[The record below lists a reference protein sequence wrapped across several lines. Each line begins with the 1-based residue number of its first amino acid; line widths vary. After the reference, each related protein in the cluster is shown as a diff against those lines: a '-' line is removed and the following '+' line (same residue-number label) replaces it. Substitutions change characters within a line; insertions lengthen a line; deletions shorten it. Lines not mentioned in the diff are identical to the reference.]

1 MLNWRLAS
9 IICTLVLLTNC
20 GRRQRTIFLFPPEKA
35 VHLSTLQFPS
45 PKIITIN
52 QDTLGATI
60 EWLEVS
66 EHLFI
71 KNIPAQLVGYNI
83 YRLTHNGF
91 IPKSPL
97 NKEPIT
103 TTSYLDTNKTSCN
116 RYIVRAIFLVNDQM
130 LEGPTSN
137 IGYISEV

>member
-97 NKEPIT
+97 NTDPIT

-116 RYIVRAIFLVNDQM
+116 RYIVRAIFIVNDQM